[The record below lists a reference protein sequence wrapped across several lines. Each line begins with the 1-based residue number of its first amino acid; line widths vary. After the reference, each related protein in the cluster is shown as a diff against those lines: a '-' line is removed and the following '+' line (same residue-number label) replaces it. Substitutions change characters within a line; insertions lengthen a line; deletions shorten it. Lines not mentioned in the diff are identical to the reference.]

1 MRQCL
6 APQRDAM
13 ARMTQEKT
21 EFLSDT
27 DRIRLREVS
36 DRIIRYVEDLEST
49 RDRATVVQEEL
60 NSHLSEQLNSRM
72 YMLSLVAAVFLPL
85 GFLTGF
91 LGVNVGGIPGA
102 ENPFGF
108 ALVIV
113 VLAVLVALQIWL
125 FKRRNWL

>member
-1 MRQCL
+1 
-6 APQRDAM
+6 
-13 ARMTQEKT
+13 MTQEKT

-91 LGVNVGGIPGA
+91 LGVNEGGIPGA